1 MAKKNDYWEERT
13 RKRRAALDR
22 DVEKANKELID
33 NFETAL
39 KDVQAR
45 INDFWIRYAKNN
57 EVTLSQA
64 QQLLALKEWKAFKGT
79 LEEFQQLA
87 KDSIGTF
94 NLELENL
101 SMRARISRY
110 QELELNVKSVLDQLY
125 QKQNEVIGR
134 TASDAYMDQY
144 FHSLFNI
151 EQYKGVH
158 TDFMIPNARAI
169 EELVKYPFN
178 GADYSERLWR
188 HQEDL
193 TFKLKEALTN
203 MFVEGK
209 NPYDYKDQFASLFQV
224 KRNEAY
230 RLLDTEHAYIAEAAS
245 QAAYEAEGIEEY
257 KINATLDTKTSKICR
272 EMDGKVFKVS
282 DRKEGKNCPPFHPYC
297 RTTTEPYIPELDDI
311 QTTRVAK
318 DADGKNFYVP
328 ADMTYDEWYERYGYG
343 SKDDMLSAP
352 KQNDKTMDKEFDVQN
367 VVNELTTRI
376 SVSDGLENQKQLI
389 SYYAQTTSYIEDK
402 TLNNAFSYSFKN
414 EEIRYNPDFEDFGS
428 YNFAY
433 SLTHELSH
441 KSDGILYF
449 SWVNQDFIQAIDN
462 TSKLVMKNIDEYSKY
477 FEKGGKYENETAIA
491 DIFSALTHNVMELP
505 AGHSNEYWDK
515 EGNKAREIFAN
526 ISSIDIMGLDSKAE
540 FDKVL
545 KEIYNSYRKMV
556 E

>member
-1 MAKKNDYWEERT
+1 MAKKNDYWEDRT
-13 RKRRAALDR
+13 RKRRAALDC

-57 EVTLSQA
+57 EITLSQA
-64 QQLLALKEWKAFKGT
+64 QQLLSLKEWKAFKGT

-134 TASDAYMDQY
+134 TASDAYLDQY

-209 NPYDYKDQFASLFQV
+209 TPYDYKDQFASLFQV

-257 KINATLDTKTSKICR
+257 KVNATLDTKTSKICR
-272 EMDGKVFKVS
+272 EMDGKIFKVS
-282 DRKEGKNCPPFHPYC
+282 ERKEGKNCPPFHPYC
-297 RTTTEPYIPELDDI
+297 RTTTVPYIPELDDI

-328 ADMTYDEWYERYGYG
+328 ADMTYDEWYEKYGTD
-343 SKDDMLSAP
+343 SENFNKL
-352 KQNDKTMDKEFDVQN
+352 KEFYATDD
-367 VVNELTTRI
+367 R
-376 SVSDGLENQKQLI
+376 SVRMIIKKDEYDIALNQKEKAIIYDLEGNI
-389 SYYAQTTSYIEDK
+389 LLEKTGIDHEVEFTKDELKLMKDMIVTHNHPMGTTFSPYDIYM
-402 TLNNAFSYSFKN
+402 AFENDLQELRAVGENGTFVLRRN
-414 EEIRYNPDFEDFGS
+414 ENLHLMPD
-428 YNFAY
+428 Y
-433 SLTHELSH
+433 
-441 KSDGILYF
+441 
-449 SWVNQDFIQAIDN
+449 
-462 TSKLVMKNIDEYSKY
+462 
-477 FEKGGKYENETAIA
+477 
-491 DIFSALTHNVMELP
+491 DIFF
-505 AGHSNEYWDK
+505 NEYNSVLSIYIKAYHKKFPDK
-515 EGNKAREIFAN
+515 YDAIHYQRIIQMNTMQYMANKYGLLYWREN
-526 ISSIDIMGLDSKAE
+526 NE
-540 FDKVL
+540 F
-545 KEIYNSYRKMV
+545 
-556 E
+556 

>member
-39 KDVQAR
+39 KDVQAK
-45 INDFWIRYAKNN
+45 INHFWIKYAENN
-57 EVTLSQA
+57 EITLSQA
-64 QQLLALKEWKAFKGT
+64 QQLLSLKEWRAFKGT

-158 TDFMIPNARAI
+158 TDFMIPNAKAI

-209 NPYDYKDQFASLFQV
+209 NPYDYKDKFASLFQV
-224 KRNEAY
+224 KRSEAY
-230 RLLDTEHAYIAEAAS
+230 RLLDTEHAYVAEAAS
-245 QAAYEAEGIEEY
+245 QAAYEADGIEEY

-272 EMDGKVFKVS
+272 GMDGKIFKVS
-282 DRKEGKNCPPFHPYC
+282 ERKEGKNCPPFHPYC
-297 RTTTEPYIPELDDI
+297 RTTTEPYIPELADI

-318 DADGKNFYVP
+318 NADGKNIYVP
-328 ADMTYDEWYERYGYG
+328 ADMTYDEWYEKYAANSEKRN
-343 SKDDMLSAP
+343 KL
-352 KQNDKTMDKEFDVQN
+352 KEFYATDDEHVKMKVKAEENKISGNAIEKAIVYDSKGN
-367 VVNELTTRI
+367 VLLEKLGKEAEVEFTDAEFKLMKNAVVTHNHPMGTTLSPDDIYR
-376 SVSDGLENQKQLI
+376 
-389 SYYAQTTSYIEDK
+389 AIEYD
-402 TLNNAFSYSFKN
+402 LQ
-414 EEIRYNPDFEDFGS
+414 EIRAVGKQFTYILRRNENLHLMPSQEDFEDEYKFILGFYS
-428 YNFAY
+428 EAYVKKFRNKDNFIHYQRTIQNNAMQKMAEKY
-433 SLTHELSH
+433 GL
-441 KSDGILYF
+441 LY
-449 SWVNQDFIQAIDN
+449 WRE
-462 TSKLVMKNIDEYSKY
+462 KN
-477 FEKGGKYENETAIA
+477 
-491 DIFSALTHNVMELP
+491 
-505 AGHSNEYWDK
+505 
-515 EGNKAREIFAN
+515 EI
-526 ISSIDIMGLDSKAE
+526 K
-540 FDKVL
+540 
-545 KEIYNSYRKMV
+545 
-556 E
+556 